1 MYNNKTFLA
10 IIPARSGSKGLP
22 DKNIKIINGKPLMA
36 WSIEAGLK
44 SKYIDRLIV
53 STDSEKYA
61 EIAKDF
67 GAEVPFI
74 RPDKISTDESSRKD
88 VIKHSLDFFKNK
100 NELYDYIVLLEPTSP
115 LTIETDIDT
124 SIEKL
129 LLDKSAESIVG
140 VSLSEASHPDF
151 LVNLKNGFLNFINEN
166 QKSSVIRR
174 QDLEDLYFYDG
185 TLYISEVDKYLEKE
199 FYHDKTLGYVSP
211 KWKSLEIDDMY
222 DFIMVEAIMQYKGY
236 K

>member
-1 MYNNKTFLA
+1 MHNNKTFLA

-22 DKNIKIINGKPLMA
+22 DKNIKSINGKPLMA

-74 RPDKISTDESSRKD
+74 RPGKISTDVSSRQD
-88 VIKHSLDFFKNK
+88 VIKHALDFFRRKNK
-100 NELYDYIVLLEPTSP
+100 LYDYIVFLEPTSP
-115 LTIETDIDT
+115 LTTETDIDK

-129 LLDKSAESIVG
+129 LLHKSAESIVG
-140 VSLSEASHPDF
+140 VSLSEVYHPDF

-199 FYHDKTLGYVSP
+199 FYHEKTLGYVTP

-222 DFIMVEAIMQYKGY
+222 DFIMVEAIMQHKGY

>member
-1 MYNNKTFLA
+1 MHNNKTFLA
-10 IIPARSGSKGLP
+10 IIPARSGSKGLS
-22 DKNIKIINGKPLMA
+22 DKNIKSINGKPLMA

-74 RPDKISTDESSRKD
+74 RPDNISTDESSRKD
-88 VIKHSLDFFKNK
+88 VIKHALDFFRRKNK
-100 NELYDYIVLLEPTSP
+100 LYDYIVFLEPTSP
-115 LTIETDIDT
+115 LTTETDIDK

-151 LVNLKNGFLNFINEN
+151 LVNLKNGFLNFIYEN

-199 FYHDKTLGYVSP
+199 FYHEKTLGYVTP

>member
-10 IIPARSGSKGLP
+10 IVPARSGSKGLP
-22 DKNIKIINGKPLMA
+22 DKNIKSISGKPLMA

-44 SKYIDRLIV
+44 SKYIDKLIV

-61 EIAKDF
+61 EIAKYF

-74 RPDKISTDESSRKD
+74 RPNKISTDTSSRKD
-88 VIKHSLDFFKNK
+88 VIKHALDFFIRKNK
-100 NELYDYIVLLEPTSP
+100 LYDYIVFLEPTSP
-115 LTIETDIDT
+115 LTTEVDIDI

-199 FYHDKTLGYVSP
+199 FYHEKTLGYVTP

>member
-1 MYNNKTFLA
+1 MHNNKTFLA

-22 DKNIKIINGKPLMA
+22 DKNIKIINGKPLIA

-115 LTIETDIDT
+115 LTTETDIDT
-124 SIEKL
+124 GIEKL

-140 VSLSEASHPDF
+140 VSLSEVSHPDF

-185 TLYISEVDKYLEKE
+185 TLYISEIDSYLEKE
-199 FYHDKTLGYVSP
+199 FYHEKTLGYVTP

>member
-1 MYNNKTFLA
+1 
-10 IIPARSGSKGLP
+10 
-22 DKNIKIINGKPLMA
+22 MA

-74 RPDKISTDESSRKD
+74 RPGKISTDVSSRQD
-88 VIKHSLDFFKNK
+88 VIKHALDFFRRKNK
-100 NELYDYIVLLEPTSP
+100 LYDYIVFLEPTSP
-115 LTIETDIDT
+115 LTTETDIDK

-129 LLDKSAESIVG
+129 LLHKSAESIVG
-140 VSLSEASHPDF
+140 VSLSEVYHPDF

-199 FYHDKTLGYVSP
+199 FYHEKTLGYVTP

-222 DFIMVEAIMQYKGY
+222 DFIMVEAIMQHKGY

>member
-1 MYNNKTFLA
+1 MHNNKTFLA
-10 IIPARSGSKGLP
+10 IVPARSGSKGLP
-22 DKNIKIINGKPLMA
+22 DKNIKSINGKPLMA

-61 EIAKDF
+61 EIAKYF

-74 RPDKISTDESSRKD
+74 RPDNISTDVSSRKD
-88 VIKHSLDFFKNK
+88 VIKHALDFFRRKNK
-100 NELYDYIVLLEPTSP
+100 LYDYIVFLEPTSP
-115 LTIETDIDT
+115 LTTETDIDT

-129 LLDKSAESIVG
+129 LLDQSAESIVG
-140 VSLSEASHPDF
+140 VSLSEVSHPDF

-174 QDLEDLYFYDG
+174 QDLENLYFYDG

-199 FYHDKTLGYVSP
+199 FYHEKTLGYVTP

>member
-1 MYNNKTFLA
+1 MYQEKKILA
-10 IIPARSGSKGLP
+10 IIPARSGSKGLL

-74 RPDKISTDESSRKD
+74 RPDKISTDMSARKD
-88 VIKHSLDFFKNK
+88 VIKHALDFFKRKNK
-100 NELYDYIVLLEPTSP
+100 LYDYIVYLEPTSP
-115 LTIETDIDT
+115 LTTETDIDT
-124 SIEKL
+124 SVEKL
-129 LLDKSAESIVG
+129 LLDKNAESIVG
-140 VSLSEASHPDF
+140 VSLSEVSHPDF
-151 LVNLKNGFLNFINEN
+151 LINLKNGFLNFTNEN

-199 FYHDKTLGYVSP
+199 FYHEKTLGYVTP
-211 KWKSLEIDDMY
+211 KWKSLEIDDIY

>member
-22 DKNIKIINGKPLMA
+22 DKNIKSINGKPLMA
-36 WSIEAGLK
+36 WSIKAGLN

-53 STDSEKYA
+53 STNSEKYA

-74 RPDKISTDESSRKD
+74 RPDKISTDYSSRKD
-88 VIKHSLDFFKNK
+88 VIKHALDFFRRKNK
-100 NELYDYIVLLEPTSP
+100 LYDYIVFLEPTSP
-115 LTIETDIDT
+115 LTTETDIDK

-129 LLDKSAESIVG
+129 MLDKSAESIVG
-140 VSLSEASHPDF
+140 VSLSEVSHPDF

-174 QDLEDLYFYDG
+174 QDKEDFYFYDG
-185 TLYISEVDKYLEKE
+185 TIYVSEVDMYLEKE
-199 FYHDKTLGYVSP
+199 FYHEKTLGYVTP
-211 KWKSLEIDDMY
+211 KWKSLEIDDIY
-222 DFIMVEAIMQYKGY
+222 DFIMVESIMQYKGY

>member
-1 MYNNKTFLA
+1 MHNNKTFLA

-22 DKNIKIINGKPLMA
+22 DKNIKIINGKPLIA

-115 LTIETDIDT
+115 LTTETDIDT
-124 SIEKL
+124 GIEKL

-140 VSLSEASHPDF
+140 VSLSEVSHPDF

-174 QDLEDLYFYDG
+174 QDLENLYFYDG

-199 FYHDKTLGYVSP
+199 FYHEKTLGYVTP

>member
-1 MYNNKTFLA
+1 MHNNKTFLA
-10 IIPARSGSKGLP
+10 IVPARSGSKGLP
-22 DKNIKIINGKPLMA
+22 DKNIKSINGKPLMA

-61 EIAKDF
+61 EIAKYF

-74 RPDKISTDESSRKD
+74 RPDNISTDVSSRKD
-88 VIKHSLDFFKNK
+88 VIKHALDFFRRKNK
-100 NELYDYIVLLEPTSP
+100 LYDYIVFLEPTSP
-115 LTIETDIDT
+115 LTTETDIDT

-129 LLDKSAESIVG
+129 LLDQSAESIVG
-140 VSLSEASHPDF
+140 VSLSEVSHPDF

-185 TLYISEVDKYLEKE
+185 TLYISEIDSYLEKE
-199 FYHDKTLGYVSP
+199 FYHEKTLGYVTP

-222 DFIMVEAIMQYKGY
+222 DFIMVESIMQYKGY

>member
-1 MYNNKTFLA
+1 MHNNKTFLA
-10 IIPARSGSKGLP
+10 IVPARSGSKGLP
-22 DKNIKIINGKPLMA
+22 DKNIKSINGKPLMA

-61 EIAKDF
+61 EIAKYF

-115 LTIETDIDT
+115 LTTETDIDT
-124 SIEKL
+124 GIEKL

-140 VSLSEASHPDF
+140 VSLSEVSHPDF

-199 FYHDKTLGYVSP
+199 FYHEKTLGYVTP